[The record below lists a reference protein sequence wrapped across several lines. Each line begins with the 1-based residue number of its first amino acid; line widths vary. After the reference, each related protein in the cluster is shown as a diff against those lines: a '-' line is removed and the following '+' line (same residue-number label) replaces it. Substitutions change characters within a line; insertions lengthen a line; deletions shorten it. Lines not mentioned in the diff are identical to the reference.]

1 MFERILAIAKKEFR
15 QIRRDVRTLA
25 LLFVFP
31 LFLLVIIGYAISFDV
46 RNIKIAIYDQDKSE
60 ETRKF
65 AEMLMSSANFNVAD
79 YLPDENRINEYLD
92 KKIVQCVIVFPYDFS
107 RKLNSGENVKLQ
119 FLIDGVDGNTAVIIM
134 NYVTAATRFFSQR
147 FVMELAAN
155 HPPNSPQGE
164 NPGNYFP
171 INLEARFWYNP
182 DLNTTLFLV
191 PGLIAM
197 ILVLTGVIL
206 TSLSIVREKE
216 LGTMEQLRVSP
227 LTPSELILGKTVPYT
242 ILALLVAGFILTAS
256 HILFGVQVK
265 GSFVWLFV
273 STLIYLMCALG
284 LGIFISTIA
293 TSQQVAFQI
302 SALATMLPTFI
313 LSGFVFPI
321 ESMPKVIQLL
331 TNLTPAKF
339 YLVTLRSILIKGT
352 GLESFWEQWVYMGI
366 FAGVVMGIAGI
377 RLTTETQRRRG

>member
-1 MFERILAIAKKEFR
+1 MFKRILAILRKEFR
-15 QIRRDVRTLA
+15 QIRRDARTLA
-25 LLFVFP
+25 LLFIFP

-46 RNIKIAIYDQDKSE
+46 KHIKVGIYDQDRSE
-60 ETRKF
+60 ESRKF
-65 AEMLMSSANFNVAD
+65 AELLVNSSNFD
-79 YLPDENRINEYLD
+79 ICEYLLDESKINESLD
-92 KKIVQCVIVFPYDFS
+92 RKIVQCVIVFPYDFS
-107 RKLNSGENVKLQ
+107 EKLISGENVKLQ
-119 FLIDGVDGNTAVIIM
+119 FLVDGVDGNTAAIIL
-134 NYVTAATRFFSQR
+134 NYVTAATRFFSQKY
-147 FVMELAAN
+147 AN
-155 HPPNSPQGE
+155 DAITRAGFKPYIPLE
-164 NPGNYFP
+164 
-171 INLEARFWYNP
+171 LEARFWYNP
-182 DLNTTLFLV
+182 DLKTTLFLI

-197 ILVLTGVIL
+197 LLMLTGVIL

-216 LGTMEQLRVSP
+216 LGTMEQLRISP
-227 LTPSELILGKTVPYT
+227 VTSLELILGKTLPYT

-256 HILFGVQVK
+256 HILFGVQLR
-265 GSFVWLFV
+265 GSFVWLLI
-273 STLIYLMCALG
+273 STLIYLICALG

-339 YLVTLRSILIKGT
+339 YLVSLRSILIKGT
-352 GLESFWEQWVYMGI
+352 GIESFWEQWVYMGI